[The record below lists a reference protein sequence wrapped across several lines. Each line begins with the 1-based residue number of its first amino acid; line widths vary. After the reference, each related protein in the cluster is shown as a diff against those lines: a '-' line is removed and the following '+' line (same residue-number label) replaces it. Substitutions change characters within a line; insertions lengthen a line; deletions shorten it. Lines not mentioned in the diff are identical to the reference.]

1 MYKSLN
7 DLWTDRVYR
16 RAYGDDV
23 GYSSE
28 KGVPMSRP
36 GVGTIETGP
45 SNPRATIPTGQVS
58 PTSGPIQEIPA
69 AFGPETVMPA
79 SLQAKKA
86 EDYSSSEVKAAARAQ
101 SRLKSYLQK
110 VNSGTLK

>member
-28 KGVPMSRP
+28 QGVPMSRP

-45 SNPRATIPTGQVS
+45 SNPRATIPNATMSAV
-58 PTSGPIQEIPA
+58 TGPIQEIPA

-79 SLQAKKA
+79 SLQDKKA
-86 EDYSSSEVKAAARAQ
+86 ENYSSREVKAAATAQ
-101 SRLKSYLQK
+101 SRLKNYLQK